1 MTGGHQRNACVV
13 RLWTRIASG
22 ALVLAFLLSLNRA
35 SSAPAQPVL
44 AAALTPATF
53 ITEINLRDKMADGHA
68 LLENM
73 HSAASRVED
82 YSCDCTLW
90 SFKNKRP
97 TESAG
102 RFYYKKPGQVRVEA
116 ITRDFRNGS
125 VVVRR
130 EGQIR
135 GMGGGMLKSL
145 KMNLGEDS
153 RMLRLPNGYCVV
165 KTDFPSLFE
174 DVKQSIKSG
183 CLCRATKAPT
193 EVPTAEGRQSLYV
206 FEVYRRTESGE
217 ELVHRVLINPELM
230 LPIEWAVFKNGKI
243 ITTNLFKNLS
253 TNKGLSKDLF
263 TIG

>member
-1 MTGGHQRNACVV
+1 MAGVPQKNACVV
-13 RLWTRIASG
+13 QLWMRIASS
-22 ALVLAFLLSLNRA
+22 AFVLAMLFSLNRV
-35 SSAPAQPVL
+35 SSAPTQPVL
-44 AAALTPATF
+44 TAAITPTTF
-53 ITEINLRDKMADGHA
+53 ITEINLRDKMSDGRA
-68 LLENM
+68 LLQSMQSTANQL
-73 HSAASRVED
+73 ED
-82 YSCDCTLW
+82 YSCDCTLL
-90 SFKNKRP
+90 SFKKKRP

-102 RFYYKKPGQVRVEA
+102 RFYYKKPGLVRVEA
-116 ITRDFRNGS
+116 VTRDFRNGS

-130 EGQIR
+130 DGRIR

-145 KMNLGEDS
+145 KMNLDEDS
-153 RMLRLPNGYCVV
+153 RVLRLPNGYCVV

-174 DVKQSIKSG
+174 DVKQSVRSG

-193 EVPTAEGRQSLYV
+193 EVPTAEGRQSVYV

-217 ELVHRVLINPELM
+217 QLVHRVLINPERM
-230 LPIEWAVFKNGKI
+230 LPIEWAVFKDGKI

>member
-1 MTGGHQRNACVV
+1 MAGIPQRNACVV
-13 RLWTRIASG
+13 QLWTGIASG

-35 SSAPAQPVL
+35 SSAPTQPVL
-44 AAALTPATF
+44 AASIGPRSF
-53 ITEINLRDKMADGHA
+53 ITEINLKDKMADGHA
-68 LLENM
+68 LLERM

-90 SFKNKRP
+90 NFKNKRP
-97 TESAG
+97 SQSDG
-102 RFYYKKPGQVRVEA
+102 RFYYKKPEQVRVEA
-116 ITRDFRNGS
+116 VTRDYRNGS

-130 EGQIR
+130 DGRIR
-135 GMGGGMLKSL
+135 GMGGGMLRSL
-145 KMNLGEDS
+145 KMNLDEDS
-153 RMLRLPNGYCVV
+153 RVLRLPNGYCVV

-174 DVKQSIKSG
+174 DVKQSIKNG
-183 CLCRATKAPT
+183 CLCRATAVPT

-206 FEVYRRTESGE
+206 FEVYRRTASGE
-217 ELVHRVLINPELM
+217 ELVHRVLINPQLM
-230 LPIEWAVFKNGKI
+230 LPIEWAVYKNGRI